1 MQMVWMG
8 RTRIVEVV
16 EEKLREDVSGARQRK
31 PAAVSREQL
40 VCPCGC
46 SVRHW
51 NMVAEAIGGRW
62 TDHAGVR
69 GLGVISRQAGGGRV
83 T

>member
-1 MQMVWMG
+1 MVWMG

-16 EEKLREDVSGARQRK
+16 EEKLLGK
-31 PAAVSREQL
+31 TYREQGRGNPQPSPGSSS
-40 VCPCGC
+40 C
-46 SVRHW
+46 VRHW

-62 TDHAGVR
+62 TDHARVR
-69 GLGVISRQAGGGRV
+69 GLGVILRQAGGGRV